1 MKRKR
6 YAAMA
11 IAAVMLLGGCGTGGE
26 VREQTEISA
35 ETSAQTAEE
44 TEALSQDMEESEKE
58 TEAGRQGAAEIVE
71 TFLDML
77 GKTDEETADLLGGGE
92 QNTAADGTLIGRI
105 FHVELFGETVEAGTL
120 CDEEQRVTVVT
131 MQLEEPGAAAY
142 TDQLTEILGEP
153 EIQETE
159 KGETGASATVWEEE
173 KGSVWLYQ
181 SYGLVSLEFRLN

>member
-6 YAAMA
+6 QAAMA
-11 IAAVMLLGGCGTGGE
+11 IAAVMLLGGCGTGQG

-35 ETSAQTAEE
+35 ETSAETAAE
-44 TEALSQDMEESEKE
+44 TETFSQDTGEAEKE
-58 TEAGRQGAAEIVE
+58 TEAGQQAPAETVE
-71 TFLDML
+71 VFLDML

-92 QNTAADGTLIGRI
+92 QNTAADGTVIGRI
-105 FHVELFGETVEAGTL
+105 FHTVLFGETVEAGTI

-131 MQLEEPGAAAY
+131 MQLEEPDAAAY
-142 TDQLTEILGEP
+142 RDQLTEILGEP

-159 KGETGASATVWEEE
+159 KGETGAFATVWEEE

-181 SYGLVSLEFRLN
+181 SYGLVSLEFRIR